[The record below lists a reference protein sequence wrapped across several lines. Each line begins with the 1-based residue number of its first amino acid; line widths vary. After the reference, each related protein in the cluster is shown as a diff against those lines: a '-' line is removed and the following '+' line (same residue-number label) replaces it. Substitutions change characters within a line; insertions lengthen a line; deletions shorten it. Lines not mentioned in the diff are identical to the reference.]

1 MLRKFVLCRL
11 ALERAGSGREAVGV
25 ITGLL
30 TQYGQGGAGSEE
42 RGSQK
47 WAHHNSFLIADKTDG
62 WILETAGEYWAAKHI
77 KGNRAVP
84 IYS

>member
-1 MLRKFVLCRL
+1 M
-11 ALERAGSGREAVGV
+11 

-42 RGSQK
+42 TGSQK

-62 WILETAGEYWAAKHI
+62 WILETAGKYWAAKHI
-77 KGNRAVP
+77 KGNRTVP
-84 IYS
+84 IFVMKN